1 MKLAVFATWAGLVA
15 ALTVGAAGPVA
26 AQQRPAKPAKS
37 AQPKTADTG
46 DAGAA
51 AAAGTRIGFVNIQ
64 AILKQTPGYA
74 KAESTF
80 AKELDGYRSEVQ
92 KLQASLDSSAND
104 FEQQSTLLSATQRTA
119 KRKELEGQ
127 QEKLQQRTQELQQ
140 KAASRERE
148 LLDPIQARVN
158 SVIEG
163 IRAAGNY
170 AIIFDVSAPGNGIV
184 TGDKSLDITQRV
196 LQQLQASK

>member
-1 MKLAVFATWAGLVA
+1 MKLVVHGTWIGLVLAA
-15 ALTVGAAGPVA
+15 ALAAAPAA
-26 AQQRPAKPAKS
+26 AQQKPAAKPA
-37 AQPKTADTG
+37 QPKPSTTDVEA
-46 DAGAA
+46 
-51 AAAGTRIGFVNIQ
+51 TRIGFVNIQ
-64 AILKQTPGYA
+64 AILKATPGYA

-80 AKELDGYRSEVQ
+80 SKELDGYRTEVQ
-92 KLQASLDSSAND
+92 KLQAGLDSAAQD
-104 FEQQSTLLSATQRTA
+104 FEAQSAVLSPSQRTQR
-119 KRKELEGQ
+119 RKDLEAQ

-140 KAASRERE
+140 TAATRERE

-184 TGDKSLDITQRV
+184 TGDKSLDLTQRV

>member
-1 MKLAVFATWAGLVA
+1 MKPVVLRSRAGLAVALALA
-15 ALTVGAAGPVA
+15 AAPAV
-26 AQQRPAKPAKS
+26 AQQRPAGRTP
-37 AQPKTADTG
+37 PP
-46 DAGAA
+46 AA
-51 AAAGTRIGFVNIQ
+51 AAADQPGPTKIGFVNIQ

-80 AKELDGYRSEVQ
+80 AKELDGYRTEVQ
-92 KLQASLDSSAND
+92 KLQASLDSAAQD
-104 FEQQSTLLSATQRTA
+104 FEQQSVALSPTSRQT
-119 KRKELEGQ
+119 KRKELEAQ

-140 KAASRERE
+140 RAAARERE
-148 LLDPIQARVN
+148 LLEPIQQRIN

-163 IRAAGNY
+163 IRAAGSY

-184 TGDKSLDITQRV
+184 TGDKSLDLTQRV